1 MKEKLSLRII
11 IHLIEFGGSLGILYF
26 LKKFLSESHHHEL
39 NTIMPILVD
48 IAFLAVIASFGSKFA
63 KMIGIAPMA
72 GNIFLGIIAGPA
84 IFNVLQPDAL
94 GVQLALL
101 AGVLFILFEAGLH
114 FDLEDL
120 KKNLSI
126 ATKVALLGVAIPL
139 GSFTLLGF
147 YFFNLSLIQAIFLGG
162 IFTATS
168 VGLSVE
174 ALKRAG
180 KLNTSLGNKII
191 GAAIIDDILG
201 VVILSTLSKMAGGN
215 FSIEGLL
222 LLAFSI
228 ISFIVGTYALWSWG
242 IADKIEKYIDSH
254 YKNTTGVYTRFFF
267 GSLIGAGALAG
278 IIGLEPVLGAFGIGV
293 VLSKIDNDVKNSTWE
308 KIEAYM
314 HIFAGGFLVSIG
326 TLLPRSAVISGKV
339 WLLAILFTIIG
350 FAGKYVVKYLFSNKT
365 EGKQVAYAM
374 SIRGEV
380 GLVFVAV
387 AIANNI
393 LDETYASA
401 ALLGVIIVTVVG
413 AILFEKSVTKEKNKQ
428 ENSEPQYYAD
438 LSL

>member
-1 MKEKLSLRII
+1 MKQSPFKII
-11 IHLIEFGGSLGILYF
+11 IHLLEFGAALVVLFF
-26 LKKFLSESHHHEL
+26 LKKWLGESHHEQL

-72 GNIFLGIIAGPA
+72 GNILLGIVAGPA
-84 IFNVLQPDAL
+84 VFGVLQPEAL

-114 FDLEDL
+114 FDLEQL
-120 KKNLSI
+120 KKNLGI
-126 ATKVALLGVAIPL
+126 ATKVALGGVIVPL
-139 GSFTLLGF
+139 VSFALLGF
-147 YFFNLSLIQAIFLGG
+147 YVFDLTWIQAVFLGG

-180 KLNTSLGNKII
+180 KLETSLGNKII
-191 GAAIIDDILG
+191 GAAIIDDIIG
-201 VVILSTLSKMAGGN
+201 VVILSTLSRLSEGH
-215 FSIEGLL
+215 FSVNALL
-222 LLAFSI
+222 LLAAAVIAFVVS
-228 ISFIVGTYALWSWG
+228 TYALWSWG

-293 VLSKIDNDVKNSTWE
+293 VLSKIDNDVKHSTWE

-326 TLLPRSAVISGKV
+326 TLLPRSAVVSGKV
-339 WLLAILFTIIG
+339 WLLAILFTILG
-350 FAGKYVVKYLFSNKT
+350 FAGKYIVTYFFSNRK
-365 EGKQVAYAM
+365 EGNQVAYAM

-387 AIANNI
+387 AIANHV
-393 LDETYASA
+393 LDETMASA
-401 ALLGVIIVTVVG
+401 ALLGVIMVTVLG
-413 AILFEKSVTKEKNKQ
+413 AILFERSVTKGKKKQ
-428 ENSEPQYYAD
+428 ENSPQYYAD
-438 LSL
+438 MSL